1 MADSCIYTRIDGSSI
16 LILLIW
22 VDDILICSNNKNDLI
37 SVKQILSDRFRMKDL
52 GILRWFL
59 GIQFEYDQ
67 DGITMFQSDY
77 IS

>member
-52 GILRWFL
+52 GILRWFF
-59 GIQFEYDQ
+59 GNPI
-67 DGITMFQSDY
+67 
-77 IS
+77 